1 MKYYRYLLMGVALL
15 FLSACHTTQQDNL
28 LYDFES
34 DKELDDFE
42 WNCKTIFS
50 LSTEHVTHG
59 KQSLKLELFPSDYP
73 GIAPLSVRKDWRDY
87 RIFAFDVYN
96 PSGNDLI
103 MYIRVDDTTGYNDEA
118 ERINQK
124 LFLKPGMNRL
134 KIPLLSMRAS
144 RSHRLLDFGAIKNII
159 LFMESPHEKITVYTD
174 FWRLER

>member
-1 MKYYRYLLMGVALL
+1 MKYYRYLLMGVTFL
-15 FLSACHTTQQDNL
+15 FLSACPTTQQDNL

-42 WNCKTIFS
+42 WKCKTMFS

-73 GIAPLSVRKDWRDY
+73 GIAPLSVRKDWRNY
-87 RIFAFDVYN
+87 QNFAFDVYN
-96 PSGNDLI
+96 PSVNNLI
-103 MYIRVDDTTGYNDEA
+103 IYVRVDDTTGYNDEA
-118 ERINQK
+118 ERFNQK
-124 LFLKPGMNRL
+124 FILRPGMNRL
-134 KIPLLSMRAS
+134 RIPLATMKAA

-159 LFMESPHEKITVYTD
+159 LFMESPPEKITVYTD